1 MPKLSKRKNSC
12 AGRVRELMPCLLRSN
27 QPNYFPEPKM
37 ICMLSLPSVCSP
49 LSSNPALWHSV
60 KISKKYYVY
69 IESRNPILSLN
80 CRGKRKL
87 TNWSR
92 IHSVLQREAGE
103 EKNGSIRT
111 YHLFQLSVLHTFL
124 IALMWRSFSKIE
136 LLFIFNSLDL
146 PSQSY

>member
-1 MPKLSKRKNSC
+1 MGLKLYPSNMQRMLNKERSSRFKQGLSAPKLSNRKNSC

-87 TNWSR
+87 TNSSR
-92 IHSVLQREAGE
+92 IHCVSQREGGE
-103 EKNGSIRT
+103 EKNGSVRT
-111 YHLFQLSVLHTFL
+111 AEQ
-124 IALMWRSFSKIE
+124 
-136 LLFIFNSLDL
+136 
-146 PSQSY
+146 